1 MLIRDQ
7 WWLNDVQAR
16 DSKLRER
23 GESSLVKY
31 HLEEAHE
38 GIEDTYIYEWIMKRL
53 RDVWKW
59 NPFSPFGSYALLYI
73 EKSMHIEWLSSNGR
87 PCYIYDH
94 IYIYMRIYPTKYI
107 LYLYLAKQLDKQ
119 HLLKLYTLINVG
131 RARRYL
137 RCCEW
142 ILYDSSK
149 GYFLYIFVSF
159 AKI

>member
-1 MLIRDQ
+1 MMI
-7 WWLNDVQAR
+7 
-16 DSKLRER
+16 ER
-23 GESSLVKY
+23 RSSTRFQTTRKGESSLVKY

-94 IYIYMRIYPTKYI
+94 IYIYANLSDKIYFI
-107 LYLYLAKQLDKQ
+107 SVLGQA
-119 HLLKLYTLINVG
+119 VG
-131 RARRYL
+131 
-137 RCCEW
+137 
-142 ILYDSSK
+142 
-149 GYFLYIFVSF
+149 
-159 AKI
+159 